1 MQGLISIIVPVY
13 NSEKTLKRCFDS
25 LINQDY
31 KNIEIILIDDGSKDK
46 SGEICDLYA
55 KKDKRIKV
63 FHQDNQ
69 GESSA
74 RNCGL
79 KLAKGEWITFADN
92 DDFVDKNYISSFLS
106 MEELRK
112 DTIYITGEKEGFT
125 DKDLKPQKNIY
136 KSGNMDT
143 TMLRLLNKNASI
155 WGKLFN
161 KENIEQMKL
170 RFDTN
175 IFYGGDKIFTMQY
188 ITCINRVVYNEK
200 EYPYNY
206 VNYFNPKKFMRS
218 FNKELTNYRANI
230 SGLEIYWKE
239 KCEVSWFI
247 AHFKLVLYSIFSQN
261 TKREDRLKQ
270 IQYLVEEEQYSKE
283 IIKAIIAEKGKTKI
297 FFKWLLE
304 GKYKRV
310 DSVFSFVI
318 PIIINIFSK
327 NYPIFIKHLLKR
339 IG

>member
-55 KKDKRIKV
+55 KKDQRIKV
-63 FHQDNQ
+63 CHQDNQ

-79 KLAKGEWITFADN
+79 KFAEGEWITFCDS
-92 DDFVDKNYISSFLS
+92 DDFVAKNYISSFLS

-112 DTIYITGEKEGFT
+112 DTLYITGEKEGFT
-125 DKDLKPQKNIY
+125 EKDLKPQKGIY
-136 KSGNMDT
+136 FSGSVDKI
-143 TMLRLLNKNASI
+143 MLRCLSENGSV
-155 WGKLFN
+155 WGKLF
-161 KENIEQMKL
+161 KRENIN
-170 RFDTN
+170 TN
-175 IFYGGDKIFTMQY
+175 KFTFNTKIFNGPDKVFTMLY
-188 ITCINRVVYNEK
+188 MMSINRIVYNNA
-200 EYPYNY
+200 EYPYSYIN
-206 VNYFNPKKFMRS
+206 NFNPKKYIKNIDRMFINYNNIVNDIRS
-218 FNKELTNYRANI
+218 
-230 SGLEIYWKE
+230 SWKD
-239 KCEVSWFI
+239 KCEYCWFI
-247 AHFKLVLYSIFSQN
+247 NNFKLVLYSIFSQN

-304 GKYKRV
+304 RKYKRV
-310 DSVFSFVI
+310 DAVFSFVI

-327 NYPIFIKHLLKR
+327 NYPIFIKHFLKR